1 MKVWSD
7 RLTCIIN
14 SYSFGFS
21 KDLRERS
28 NPITVTGKK
37 GGEKSENFGRL
48 TKWGFHSERSVGA
61 VWHGRFDYLKTG
73 FGVRV
78 GTVLSGATLPPSLQ
92 KFQRQKRTSDQERR
106 IDSHRVCRSA
116 GKENKSPSTTTESFT
131 LSRARQVMTR
141 QADTFIPSPHRRVT
155 CGMFYKTRS

>member
-1 MKVWSD
+1 LHNKLLFVWV
-7 RLTCIIN
+7 
-14 SYSFGFS
+14 F
-21 KDLRERS
+21 ERFEGAVKP
-28 NPITVTGKK
+28 NHGNRGK